1 MSSSTAASVLFSGM
15 YLSAGGAGR
24 APSSASPGDPFR
36 ENAPEGASGPAS
48 PATYIPENRIL
59 AAVEEDILTFLLQ
72 HGSEQLHF
80 ETDSPYYDPEATDTV
95 ADFISATIESTG
107 KPLSNTGYR
116 RVYDAYLDL
125 YYEGRDQAEIIRTLL
140 DSPDR
145 TLAEIVGDFSTRKY
159 QLSVKRLESSLTN
172 EQSWLVS
179 YVPRAMLTLA
189 ERRAA
194 ARLEEIRR
202 ALKDASGEEEL
213 ALMKEMTT
221 LQRRQRK
228 LKETLKKE
236 D

>member
-1 MSSSTAASVLFSGM
+1 M
-15 YLSAGGAGR
+15 
-24 APSSASPGDPFR
+24 
-36 ENAPEGASGPAS
+36 
-48 PATYIPENRIL
+48 
-59 AAVEEDILTFLLQ
+59 TFLLQ

-107 KPLSNTGYR
+107 KPLSNAGYR

>member
-1 MSSSTAASVLFSGM
+1 M
-15 YLSAGGAGR
+15 
-24 APSSASPGDPFR
+24 
-36 ENAPEGASGPAS
+36 
-48 PATYIPENRIL
+48 
-59 AAVEEDILTFLLQ
+59 Q
-72 HGSEQLHF
+72 HGSEELHF
-80 ETDSPYYDPEATDTV
+80 ETDSPYYDPETTDTV

-107 KPLSNTGYR
+107 KPLANTGYR

-145 TLAEIVGDFSTRKY
+145 VLAEIVGDFSTRKY

-172 EQSWLVS
+172 EQSWLVN

-194 ARLEEIRR
+194 SRLEEIRR
-202 ALKDASGEEEL
+202 ALKDASSDEEL

-221 LQRRQRK
+221 LQHRQRK